1 MHKNL
6 KRFGMD
12 GLINSDA
19 DIPRL
24 RDQYEAMVIRGMR
37 DDGYVPILGL
47 GPFFSTWYDVDKD
60 HYEFIVSVHGIY
72 VGRRK
77 SFQLEGMAVDGSW
90 LMKPPTPPNKS
101 NTSSESAK

>member
-12 GLINSDA
+12 GVINDDS

-24 RDQYEAMVIRGMR
+24 REQYENMVIRGMR

-47 GPFFSTWYDVDKD
+47 GPFWSTWYDMKKD
-60 HYEFIVSVHGIY
+60 WYEFVISIHGIY
-72 VGRRK
+72 VGRRRACEI
-77 SFQLEGMAVDGSW
+77 EGITVDGNS
-90 LMKPPTPPNKS
+90 MMRPTPPSKS
-101 NTSSESAK
+101 STSSDSAK